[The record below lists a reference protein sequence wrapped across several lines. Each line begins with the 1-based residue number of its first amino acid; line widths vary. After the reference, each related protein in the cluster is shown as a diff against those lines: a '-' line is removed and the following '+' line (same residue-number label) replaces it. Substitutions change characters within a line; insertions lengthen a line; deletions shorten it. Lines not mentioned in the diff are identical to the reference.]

1 MAKIVLLKDY
11 SLEVNYPLLH
21 CAPFFIK
28 PTSERNMITSSYK
41 SRSQSNSGILEL
53 FYYNNIGR
61 NIQHNAEKFTEN
73 ATIINK
79 LIKDEIRLFSVNLG
93 HPDVGM

>member
-1 MAKIVLLKDY
+1 MLPSLLNQHLKETWLPRHI
-11 SLEVNYPLLH
+11 SLGHKVTPEPWNY
-21 CAPFFIK
+21 FI
-28 PTSERNMITSSYK
+28 
-41 SRSQSNSGILEL
+41 
-53 FYYNNIGR
+53 NIGR
-61 NIQHNAEKFTEN
+61 NIQHNAEKFAEN